1 MKYDKIITAFTAK
14 EVKIELDRPSALQV
28 DGDVI
33 SGVTEY
39 SVTAAGAYTAENTV
53 CIRS

>member
-1 MKYDKIITAFTAK
+1 MHSLTAFTAK
-14 EVKIELDRPSALQV
+14 EVKIELDRPSALQI

-39 SVTAAGAYTAENTV
+39 SVTAAGAYTAEKKDEEPQTV
-53 CIRS
+53 